1 MDDAKL
7 GKTYRDGEVIV
18 REGETGDRMYIV
30 QSGRV
35 RVTRNAEGG
44 EIHLTELKEGDFF
57 GELAIIEAE
66 VRSATVR
73 AFGDATLLSIDKKNF
88 LRRVHEDPSLAYL
101 VLQRLSQ
108 RIRQLTDE
116 LAELRARHAL

>member
-1 MDDAKL
+1 LDDGKL
-7 GKTYRDGEVIV
+7 GRIYRDGEVIV
-18 REGETGDRMYIV
+18 REGEIGDRMYIV

-35 RVTRNAEGG
+35 RVTRNAEGE
-44 EIHLTELKEGDFF
+44 EIHLAELKEGDFF

-116 LAELRARHAL
+116 LTELRARQ